1 MSDTQRVDKW
11 LWAARFF
18 KTRGLA
24 QDAVE
29 AGQVRLRGARIKSS
43 RGVQVND
50 ILQIKAG
57 GQEWEVVVKGLS
69 AQRGPAVFART
80 LYDETP
86 DGMKTRLEQ
95 LALKKLEADPSNP
108 IKGRPTKHDRR
119 AIDQFR
125 GKY

>member
-1 MSDTQRVDKW
+1 MTETQRVDKW

-18 KTRGLA
+18 KTRSLA

-43 RGVQVND
+43 RGVQLND
-50 ILQIKAG
+50 ILQIRAG
-57 GQEWEVVVKGLS
+57 GQDWEVVVKGLS

-86 DGMKTRLEQ
+86 DGMKARLAQ
-95 LALKKLEADPSNP
+95 LALKKLDADPSRP
-108 IKGRPTKHDRR
+108 LKGRPTKHDRR
-119 AIDQFR
+119 ALEQFR
-125 GKY
+125 KQY